1 MKITFTPKQ
10 FELYKELAKGRTIG
24 QYPTGQY
31 GITEM
36 LRFDDTKEVINCK
49 TVMALKDKGL
59 DIKIVIKEQIIK
71 NK

>member
-1 MKITFTPKQ
+1 MKVTFTPKQ
-10 FELYKELAKGRTIG
+10 VELRNELAKGRTIG

-49 TVMALKDKGL
+49 TVMALRDKGL

-71 NK
+71 N